1 MACKDIAVTLNNS
14 AQQRLAFSSIILR
27 IIRMI
32 TWISSVFYMNIKKP
46 QLQERLFHCVFLAN
60 WFFFPLNFWRCE
72 MREKKWSGL
81 GSVWSQELSLSFS
94 FVANNWGL
102 QGLAEELLLAEHSA
116 LAGFSSCLPAVD
128 LGRSPEQWHP
138 RGGGGGGGKGAQII
152 QSSMGISPRGE
163 KKNPNIFS
171 LGKYSKYS

>member
-1 MACKDIAVTLNNS
+1 M
-14 AQQRLAFSSIILR
+14 FS
-27 IIRMI
+27 
-32 TWISSVFYMNIKKP
+32 TWILKSLNSRKGSST
-46 QLQERLFHCVFLAN
+46 A
-60 WFFFPLNFWRCE
+60 FFWQTAFFSPLNFWRCE

-94 FVANNWGL
+94 LVANNCGL
-102 QGLAEELLLAEHSA
+102 QGLAVELLLAQHSA

-138 RGGGGGGGKGAQII
+138 RGGGGGKGAQII

-163 KKNPNIFS
+163 KK
-171 LGKYSKYS
+171 SKYFPFRKIFQIFLNISKSSSF